1 MLLYIVRH
9 GEPDYKTDS
18 LTPRGRLQAEAVGKR
33 MQAAGIDRIF
43 SSPMGRAKE
52 TAEPSCKLLGLE
64 YEIEDWTRE
73 IEVAIKTTYPDGK
86 LKSLDGVQNTVLREN
101 GGIELAYNEAFGC
114 TAINESG
121 MKDCVGYIEKQGNE
135 FLERMGYK
143 AEDGVYRILR
153 PNEEKVALFCH
164 GGFAR
169 TWISVMLRIPIH
181 MMLAGFDYT
190 LAGVTVIELRNNENG
205 VTAPRLLCYSDMSH
219 MYADGPDMYYNSD
232 RIKL

>member
-18 LTPRGRLQAEAVGKR
+18 LTPRGILQAEAVGKR
-33 MQAAGIDRIF
+33 IQRAKIDRIF

-52 TAEPSCKLLGLE
+52 TALPACRLLGLE

-73 IEVAIKTTYPDGK
+73 IETAIKTTYPDGK

-101 GGIELAYNEAFGC
+101 GGIEHPYNEAFGC

-121 MKDCVGYIEKQGNE
+121 MKECVGYIEKHGNE
-135 FLERMGYK
+135 FLERLGYR
-143 AEDGVYRILR
+143 EENGVYRILR
-153 PNEEKVALFCH
+153 QNEDKVALFCH

-169 TWISVMLRIPIH
+169 TWISTMLRIPIH

-190 LAGVTVIELRNNENG
+190 HTGVTVIEFRNNENG
-205 VTAPRLLCYSDMSH
+205 ITAPRLLCYSDMSH
-219 MYADGPDMYYNSD
+219 MYADGPDMYYNTD
-232 RIKL
+232 RITI